1 MNGTE
6 AGQLRLAASY
16 LVLRKAIGW
25 IGTLLPVVL
34 IAGEAAWR
42 ASPWRPRRTACRPR

>member
-16 LVLRKAIGW
+16 LLLRKAIGW

-34 IAGEAAWR
+34 IAGPSR
-42 ASPWRPRRTACRPR
+42 VSLASCSGELPVR